1 LIKQTVITLNM
12 VRPSRINPKLSAYN
26 QLWGIFNFE
35 KTPMAPPGCKVV
47 VHERPQER
55 GTWADHGVAGFYIGP
70 AMHHFRNYYCYI
82 TTTRGERVS
91 NTIKFFPTHVNM
103 PDTSS
108 EDRLTQIT
116 QDLITVL
123 QKPHPKTP
131 FLDQGD
137 KTSDAIAQLK
147 NTFRPPQQDD
157 TRDTASPPSVS
168 ETASQDPR
176 VLRSDASKRPSP
188 RVLETDRM
196 AENIVANQTQVKRK
210 SLEEPCTPV
219 P

>member
-1 LIKQTVITLNM
+1 M

-55 GTWADHGVAGFYIGP
+55 GTWANHGVAGFYIGP

-82 TTTRGERVS
+82 PTTRGERVS
-91 NTIKFFPTHVNM
+91 NTIKLFPTHVDM
-103 PDTSS
+103 LDTSS
-108 EDRLTQIT
+108 KDRLKQIT

-137 KTSDAIAQLK
+137 KTSHAIEQLK
-147 NTFRPPQQDD
+147 IYIPTTP
-157 TRDTASPPSVS
+157 TR
-168 ETASQDPR
+168 
-176 VLRSDASKRPSP
+176 
-188 RVLETDRM
+188 
-196 AENIVANQTQVKRK
+196 
-210 SLEEPCTPV
+210 
-219 P
+219 